1 MKVSLTVL
9 PSSKEQALDIL
20 EFLNG
25 LENGDDSD
33 GDDDTDEAPVK
44 KAPKKAKKK
53 VIDDDDVDNA
63 EEDDDSDTDDADE
76 EPKVTKKQLIAAFK
90 EYASENSREEA
101 GKILKKLKVKS
112 VNDIDPDDYPKAL
125 KMVGG

>member
-33 GDDDTDEAPVK
+33 G
-44 KAPKKAKKK
+44 
-53 VIDDDDVDNA
+53 DDDVDNA